1 MLQSLT
7 NWLEDLINKA
17 ELDTESVSYFKDTK
31 DSPYCIVGGW
41 GEGYSDELTD
51 LVYISESN
59 PDYAM
64 CVKIVKQEDSPD
76 VNLDY
81 LLEVINPETGDVE
94 FETLLIE
101 RDDDLTELAS
111 FLMSEW
117 TRISEK
123 YLKI

>member
-1 MLQSLT
+1 MLHNLT
-7 NWLEDLINKA
+7 KWLEDLINKA
-17 ELDTESVSYFKDTK
+17 ELNTESVSYFRDTK

-51 LVYISESN
+51 LVYTSESN

-81 LLEVINPETGDVE
+81 LLEVVNPETGDVE
-94 FETLLIE
+94 FETLPIE
-101 RDDDLTELAS
+101 RDDGFTELAR
-111 FLMSEW
+111 FLLNEW
-117 TRISEK
+117 ERISK
-123 YLKI
+123 DF

>member
-1 MLQSLT
+1 MLHNLT
-7 NWLEDLINKA
+7 KWLEDLINKA
-17 ELDTESVSYFKDTK
+17 ELDTESVSYFRDTK

-81 LLEVINPETGDVE
+81 LLEVVNPETGDVE
-94 FETLLIE
+94 FETLPIE
-101 RDDDLTELAS
+101 RDDNLTELAR
-111 FLMSEW
+111 FLISEW
-117 TRISEK
+117 ERI
-123 YLKI
+123 LKDF

>member
-1 MLQSLT
+1 MLHNLT
-7 NWLEDLINKA
+7 KWLEDLINKA
-17 ELDTESVSYFKDTK
+17 ELDTESVSYFRDTK

-51 LVYISESN
+51 LVYTSKSN

-81 LLEVINPETGDVE
+81 LLEVVNPETGDVE
-94 FETLLIE
+94 FETLPIE
-101 RDDDLTELAS
+101 RDDNLTELAR
-111 FLMSEW
+111 FLISEW
-117 TRISEK
+117 ERI
-123 YLKI
+123 LKDF

>member
-1 MLQSLT
+1 MLHNLT
-7 NWLEDLINKA
+7 KWLEDLINKA
-17 ELDTESVSYFKDTK
+17 ELDTESVSYFRDTK

-51 LVYISESN
+51 LVYTSESN

-81 LLEVINPETGDVE
+81 LLEVVNPETGDIE
-94 FETLLIE
+94 FETLPIE
-101 RDDDLTELAS
+101 RDDDLTELAR
-111 FLMSEW
+111 FLISEW
-117 TRISEK
+117 ERI
-123 YLKI
+123 LKDF

>member
-1 MLQSLT
+1 MLHNLT
-7 NWLEDLINKA
+7 KWLEDLINKA
-17 ELDTESVSYFKDTK
+17 ELDTESVSYFRDTK

-51 LVYISESN
+51 LVYTSESN

-81 LLEVINPETGDVE
+81 LLEVVNPETGDVE
-94 FETLLIE
+94 FETLPIE
-101 RDDDLTELAS
+101 RDDGFTELAR
-111 FLMSEW
+111 FLLNEW
-117 TRISEK
+117 ERISK
-123 YLKI
+123 DF

>member
-7 NWLEDLINKA
+7 NWLEDLINKV

-81 LLEVINPETGDVE
+81 LLEVVNPETGDIE

-101 RDDDLTELAS
+101 RDDDFTELAS